1 MEFELTY
8 LDGSKE
14 VVNVAVNEL
23 AAFLDRRVQQA
34 RESALQK
41 MARDKGVVLEVKLS
55 GG

>member
-1 MEFELTY
+1 MQFELTY

-14 VVNVAVNEL
+14 LVEVGVNEL
-23 AAFLDRRVQQA
+23 AAFLDRRVQLA

-55 GG
+55 GT